1 MSITPEQVPAVID
14 GVLDRLLNVQPGAA
28 LPTHY
33 VAKRGRGGRGGALCA
48 VRRDCLT
55 ITERDGHV
63 RRLRRKGETA
73 EAAALESETQALV
86 DSGALERAP

>member
-1 MSITPEQVPAVID
+1 MTISIDQVPGVIK
-14 GVLDRLLNVQPGAA
+14 GVFDRLLEPQPGQV

-55 ITERDGHV
+55 IDEREGHI

-73 EAAALESETQALV
+73 EADALESETRALI
-86 DSGALERAP
+86 DRERAP